1 MRQMFAKDVPLC
13 LIKADFLCRQL
24 SPFMF
29 RCRLLRWH
37 ILHNLRWHVQHILHI
52 LHILHVLH
60 LLCTCFICFI
70 PCLCYSATIQ
80 RVQYKSYTVSL
91 HKHGVIEIV
100 EMNIYGTNCEGEMT
114 CKSCIRGWDQRV
126 PAQWAAMNPTVQ
138 YQQQIQTEHC
148 KRRDADCMQGS
159 LASVW
164 GAGRVKGRGG

>member
-1 MRQMFAKDVPLC
+1 MKKYHPALWGKCLQKMSHSVSSKQTSSAGSYHHLC
-13 LIKADFLCRQL
+13 SDGGRCADI
-24 SPFMF
+24 P
-29 RCRLLRWH
+29 
-37 ILHNLRWHVQHILHI
+37 HNLRWHVQHILHI

-138 YQQQIQTEHC
+138 HQQQQ
-148 KRRDADCMQGS
+148 
-159 LASVW
+159 
-164 GAGRVKGRGG
+164 